1 MEHFEKFKSYIPF
14 DLMEPKYFLMACA
27 VLFGILVFRY
37 FLMAGAFWFVFYR
50 MKPAGLMQR
59 QIYQNLPAAKIQ
71 FYEIKWSILTGI
83 PFTLGALAIGIMWQ
97 RGWTQIYLPFN
108 QYGLWYLIPS
118 LLILSLVHDFY
129 FYATHRF
136 LHTTWAYR
144 RFHSVHHNSLTPSP
158 WASFSFHPVEALIQA
173 AAIPLLILFIP
184 LHPVMILIY
193 LTFMTLSGITNHLGF
208 EILPQGSEKG
218 FGKWLVSGVHH
229 TQHHR
234 YYRYNYG
241 LFYTF
246 WDRIFKTEHPKFP
259 EEFRQVFEKKSV

>member
-1 MEHFEKFKSYIPF
+1 MEHFEKFESYIPF
-14 DLMEPKYFLMACA
+14 DLTDPKNFMIACA
-27 VLFGILVFRY
+27 VLFGIIVFRY
-37 FLMAGAFWFVFYR
+37 FLMAGAFWLTFYR
-50 MKPAGLMQR
+50 FRPLRFNQR
-59 QIYQNLPAAKIQ
+59 QIYAKLPDTKIQ
-71 FYEIKWSILTGI
+71 LYEIKWSVVTGI
-83 PFTLGALAIGIMWQ
+83 FFTLSAMVMGLMWQ
-97 RGWTQIYLPFN
+97 MGWTKIYLNFN
-108 QYGLWYLIPS
+108 EYGFWYLIPS

-129 FYATHRF
+129 FYGTHRF
-136 LHTTWAYR
+136 LHHSWAYK

-158 WASFSFHPVEALIQA
+158 WASFSFHPVEGLIQA
-173 AAIPLLILFIP
+173 AALPLLVLFIP

-208 EILPQGSEKG
+208 EILPKGSESG
-218 FGKWLVSGVHH
+218 LGKWLVSGVHH

>member
-1 MEHFEKFKSYIPF
+1 
-14 DLMEPKYFLMACA
+14 MEPKYFLMACA
-27 VLFGILVFRY
+27 VLFGILVLRY

-50 MKPAGLMQR
+50 LKPVGLMRR

-83 PFTLGALAIGIMWQ
+83 PFTLGALAMGIMWQ
-97 RGWTQIYLPFN
+97 KGWTQIYLPFDK
-108 QYGLWYLIPS
+108 YGLWYLIPS
-118 LLILSLVHDFY
+118 LLLLSFVHDFY
-129 FYATHRF
+129 FYVTHRF
-136 LHTTWAYR
+136 LHTSWAYR

-173 AAIPLLILFIP
+173 VALPILILFIP